1 MYTSILDRRVRAIT
15 EDKLLEEQGA
25 FKRNRSCIDQ
35 MFTLRQLGEK
45 VMEKNIKMVM
55 VCVDLEKAYDKVD
68 RGLLWEVIDAYG
80 GRGRLA
86 RAVKSLYVGCEAC
99 VQVLGENSVWFKVKQ
114 GLRKGC
120 VMSPWLFNIFIDNT
134 IRETRVS
141 FFRGVELREN
151 TVQLLLFADDLLLL
165 VEEEGDAQT
174 NLRVINEVL
183 QKWRLKINQRKTNV
197 MAICRGGS
205 VVDMSV
211 NNEPIQVVRVKKYL
225 RSNV

>member
-68 RGLLWEVIDAYG
+68 RGLLWQVIDAYEV
-80 GRGRLA
+80 RGRLA

-99 VQVLGENSVWFKVKQ
+99 VRVLGENSEWFKVKQ
-114 GLRKGC
+114 GVRQGC

-134 IRETRVS
+134 IWEARES
-141 FFRGVELREN
+141 FVGGVELREN
-151 TVQLLLFADDLLLL
+151 TVQLLLFADDLLL
-165 VEEEGDAQT
+165 VAEEEEDAQT
-174 NLRVINEVL
+174 NLRVIKEVM
-183 QKWRLKINQRKTNV
+183 QKWRLKINQKRTNV
-197 MAICRGGS
+197 MAVCRGGS
-205 VVDMSV
+205 TADMSV
-211 NNEPIQVVRVKKYL
+211 SKRFIQLLNITCTNN
-225 RSNV
+225 